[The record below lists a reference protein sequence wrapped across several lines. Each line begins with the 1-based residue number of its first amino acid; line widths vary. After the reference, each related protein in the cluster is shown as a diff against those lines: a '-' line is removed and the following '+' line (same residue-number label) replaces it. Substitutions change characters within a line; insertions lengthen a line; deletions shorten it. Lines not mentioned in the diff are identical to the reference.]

1 MSFAFIRNIIAF
13 NFDIFDFELTA
24 PEMDAIRKIDAGK
37 RFFTMTLEEQ
47 EKNLGAWK
55 PED

>member
-1 MSFAFIRNIIAF
+1 MNPVHMKE

-24 PEMDAIRKIDAGK
+24 TEMDAIRKIDAGK